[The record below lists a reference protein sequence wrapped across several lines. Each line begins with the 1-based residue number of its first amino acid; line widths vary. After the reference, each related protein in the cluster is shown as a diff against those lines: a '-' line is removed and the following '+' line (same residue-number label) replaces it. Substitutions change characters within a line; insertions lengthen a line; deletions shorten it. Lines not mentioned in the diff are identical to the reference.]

1 MEGILRNEI
10 VYDLLGDPLPI
21 DNDQVDSH
29 IGHIGKWQADR
40 TVYKCDALVREQ
52 LNHVIRNAKTK
63 LRGELSRGEN
73 QACGFQLS
81 ERADKALAALSSK
94 NNGRLFDTEFVQGS
108 VEAFVH
114 DRSVLFFPLD
124 DSDQID
130 SLLFPVCQ

>member
-1 MEGILRNEI
+1 MEGILRNQI
-10 VYDLLGDPLPI
+10 VYDLFGDPLPI

-81 ERADKALAALSSK
+81 ERADKALAALSPK
-94 NNGRLFDTEFVQGS
+94 NNGDHLIPSSSKAVLRLSSTIG
-108 VEAFVH
+108 AFFSFH
-114 DRSVLFFPLD
+114 WT
-124 DSDQID
+124 
-130 SLLFPVCQ
+130 